1 MFKAAVIGDMQSVLG
16 FRALGLTVVSTD
28 RADEAAE
35 ALHRLAK
42 EGHAV
47 IYITEQLAALI
58 PADIAR
64 YVEEPK
70 VAVFPFPP
78 RTAAWAY
85 GDKEVH
91 KAVERAVGAD
101 ILRDRSSD

>member
-1 MFKAAVIGDMQSVLG
+1 MYKAAVIGDMQSVLG

-28 RADEAAE
+28 KADEAAE

-42 EGHAV
+42 EDYAV
-47 IYITEQLAALI
+47 IYIIEQLAALI
-58 PADIAR
+58 APDIAL
-64 YVEEPK
+64 YIEEPR
-70 VAVFPFPP
+70 VAVIPIPSKDG
-78 RTAAWAY
+78 TLGI

-101 ILRDRSSD
+101 ILRDRDSE